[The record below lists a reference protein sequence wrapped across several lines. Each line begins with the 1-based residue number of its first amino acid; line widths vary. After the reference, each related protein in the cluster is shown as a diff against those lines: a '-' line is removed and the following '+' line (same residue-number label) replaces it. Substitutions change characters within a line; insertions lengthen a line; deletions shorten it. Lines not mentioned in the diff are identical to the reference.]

1 MLKKA
6 PLYLIPA
13 FVFLVLVFFLHWP
26 FQLNLIFLW
35 VGVLIGVLLLDFDS
49 FFYLRLQLRKPVLHS
64 VLVQIILLIACFFV
78 LTSSSS
84 LLGKGLVLGL
94 FLHTLIDQG
103 LAFRR
108 EGRIDSW
115 FWQFKVIPNTGF
127 QKLYFF
133 VLAVL
138 FLAFSLFWI

>member
-6 PLYLIPA
+6 TNYLLPA
-13 FVFLVLVFFLHWP
+13 LVFLILVSLLHWP
-26 FQLNLIFLW
+26 LQLNLIFLW
-35 VGVLIGVLLLDFDS
+35 VGVLAGVLLFELDS
-49 FFYLRLQLRKPVLHS
+49 LLSLRLQLQRRVLHS
-64 VLVQIILLIACFFV
+64 VLVQLILLAAFFFV

-108 EGRIDSW
+108 EGKIDDW
-115 FWQFKVIPNTGF
+115 FWQFKIVPNTGF
-127 QKLYFF
+127 QKLYFI
-133 VLAVL
+133 VLAIL
-138 FLAFSLFWI
+138 FLVFSLVWI